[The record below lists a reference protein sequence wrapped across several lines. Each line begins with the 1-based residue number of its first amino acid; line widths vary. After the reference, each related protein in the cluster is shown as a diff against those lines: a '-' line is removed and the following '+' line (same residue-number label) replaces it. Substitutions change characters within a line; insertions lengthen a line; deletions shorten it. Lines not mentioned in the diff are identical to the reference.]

1 MNDGKAHAFARRLPT
16 CGGSRAA
23 AIDAERRD
31 GFESSRDQLGNF
43 QMIMMSAKSLKSRV
57 FAVLSFVALA
67 VVAVPAAAGEAT
79 DTYPGE
85 NWQMLADPG
94 AAGWSAEGLTAA
106 RRLSQQIGSA
116 AVMIVQDG
124 RVVAEWGQTSAE
136 FNVYSIRKS
145 LLSALIGIQVG
156 LGRID
161 LDRTV
166 GELGIEA
173 RDPPLSTAERRATV
187 ADLLTARSGI
197 YRPAAYET
205 DDMVARRPARGCHPP
220 GTYWYYN
227 NWDFNALGTIFE
239 QQTGRGIAEA
249 FAEQI
254 ARPLGMQDFDVEDVA
269 YAGGR
274 VSLHPAYLFVMSAR
288 DLARF
293 GLLYLRQGH
302 WRDGQVVPADWVRDS
317 TATQTRAGSG
327 RGYGYMWW
335 TERRSG
341 MFPYVNLPKGS
352 FAASGNRGQKVL
364 VVPAHDLVIVHLI
377 DSGGRERATSAQLGR
392 LLRTILDAGGIP
404 YAGDGAQ
411 RSKERRSPGLDDAE
425 DAARYF
431 TRLAQ
436 PADLKIQ
443 PPADDVPADL
453 AGFSGK
459 WVGVWSGGR
468 KHLLA
473 VERVDR
479 DFGVVVY
486 SQAARRATCIDS
498 GDWFRV
504 RVSFADGALTFPKNW
519 PAKVSYRANADGTLT
534 ARIDNGRRVRLA
546 TMRRVE

>member
-1 MNDGKAHAFARRLPT
+1 MRSDTGAST
-16 CGGSRAA
+16 V
-23 AIDAERRD
+23 DAERPD
-31 GFESSRDQLGNF
+31 GFESNRDRKGNVKA
-43 QMIMMSAKSLKSRV
+43 IKMSTKSLFARV
-57 FAVLSFVALA
+57 FAALGVVALSA
-67 VVAVPAAAGEAT
+67 FTATAAAEEAPG
-79 DTYPGE
+79 TYPGE
-85 NWQMLADPG
+85 NWQVLADPG
-94 AAGWSAEGLTAA
+94 AAGWSADGLADA

-116 AVMIVQDG
+116 AVMIVQGG
-124 RVVAEWGQTSAE
+124 RVVAEWGRTSSE

-173 RDPPLSTAERRATV
+173 LDPPLSTAERQATV

-205 DDMVARRPARGCHPP
+205 DDMAARRPARGCHAP

-239 QQTGRGIAEA
+239 QQAGRSIAEA
-249 FAEQI
+249 FAAQI

-269 YAGGR
+269 YAGAR
-274 VSLHPAYLFVMSAR
+274 VSLHPAYLFGMSAR

-293 GLLYLRQGH
+293 GLLYLRQGR
-302 WRDGQVVPADWVRDS
+302 WRDAQVLPADWVRDS
-317 TATQTRAGSG
+317 TATKTRAGSG

-364 VVPAHDLVIVHLI
+364 VMPAHDLVIVHLI
-377 DSGGRERATSAQLGR
+377 DSGGREQATSAQLGR
-392 LLRTILDAGGIP
+392 LLRTILDAGGISDT
-404 YAGDGAQ
+404 GDGTQ
-411 RSKERRSPGLDDAE
+411 RSRKQRSPGLDDAE
-425 DAARYF
+425 DTTRYF
-431 TRLAQ
+431 SRLAQ

-453 AGFSGK
+453 AEFSGK

-473 VERVDR
+473 VERVDQ

-504 RVSFADGALTFPKNW
+504 RVGFADGALTFPENW
-519 PAKVSYRANADGTLT
+519 PARVSYRANADGTLT

-546 TMRRVE
+546 TMRRAE